1 MIKRIKTLD
10 GSSANTKS
18 LYPEEQTVKQ
28 LQKGKISYNYGNN
41 IQKNYI
47 EVTIDNVEN
56 TGHLILKEEF
66 ETAFKELKYNN
77 TTGIDNVSEEM
88 LKVLEGKE
96 IKHCLK

>member
-1 MIKRIKTLD
+1 M
-10 GSSANTKS
+10 
-18 LYPEEQTVKQ
+18 
-28 LQKGKISYNYGNN
+28 
-41 IQKNYI
+41 
-47 EVTIDNVEN
+47 TIDNVEN

-77 TTGIDNVSEEM
+77 ATGIDNVSKEM